1 MPNYI
6 FANKKPSQKLDTKAD
21 TSQTTA
27 QRWKVLVVDDD
38 IEVHTITKMVLSN
51 FTFNDAKVQFISA
64 YSGQEACQLL
74 EKESNIALI
83 LLDVV
88 METDHAGLEV
98 VKYIREQLKN
108 PFVRIVLRTGQP
120 GQAPENEV
128 IVNYDIDDYKEKT
141 ELTSQ
146 KLFTLMRSNLRSYR
160 NIMSI
165 EKNKQGLREVVQS
178 LDNIY
183 QFRSLNQ
190 LLTGVATQLCSL
202 LHLADNTLIINNN
215 HLATAN
221 PSGST
226 DIKVLCGT
234 GCHEILAGSNITQ
247 LDESIQTCIKTA
259 LEKKHSICTETG
271 YAYYTSRHN
280 NELVM
285 YFSGIS
291 KIDSLSSIEKHLI
304 DIFLHNVTTCLENLK
319 LSEESDQIQR
329 KIINTLGTAVEN
341 RSKETGAHI
350 QRVAEYSKL
359 LAIKSGLSEM
369 EAEIVEM
376 ASPLHDIGKVAIP
389 DAILH
394 KPGKLTDTE
403 WEVMKTHA
411 EAGYNIL
418 KGDESK
424 VFNAASIIANQHHE
438 KWDGS
443 GYPSQLAGE
452 NIHIYGR
459 ITALADV
466 FDALSSKRCY
476 KEPWD
481 IDAVLSYI
489 KTEQGKHFDPTLVD
503 ILFSSLDEFLA
514 IRAQYQDS

>member
-6 FANKKPSQKLDTKAD
+6 FANKSSSNEPTKKAD
-21 TSQTTA
+21 TSSSTTEK
-27 QRWKVLVVDDD
+27 WKVMVVDDD
-38 IEVHTITKMVLSN
+38 LEVHTITKMVLSN
-51 FTFNDAKVQFISA
+51 FTFEGSKIEFTSA
-64 YSGQEACQLL
+64 YSGQEACQLI

-98 VKYIREQLKN
+98 VKYIRENLKN

-128 IVNYDIDDYKEKT
+128 IINYDIDDYKEKT

-165 EKNKQGLREVVQS
+165 EKNKQGLREVIQS

-190 LLTGVATQLCSL
+190 LLTGVATQLCGL
-202 LHLADNTLIINNN
+202 LHLTDNTLIINNN

-221 PSGST
+221 LSGST

-234 GCHEILAGSNITQ
+234 GCHETSTGSDITQ
-247 LDESIQTCIKTA
+247 LDDSIQTCIKTA
-259 LEKKHSICTETG
+259 LEKKQSICTENG

-285 YFSGIS
+285 YFSGIN
-291 KIDSLSSIEKHLI
+291 KIDTLSAIEKHLI

-329 KIINTLGTAVEN
+329 KIINTLGSAVEN

-359 LAIKSGLSEM
+359 LAIKLGLSAT

-394 KPGKLTDTE
+394 KPEKLTDTE

-418 KGDESK
+418 KGDESR
-424 VFNAASIIANQHHE
+424 VFYAASVIAQQHHE

-443 GYPSQLAGE
+443 GYPNQLAGE
-452 NIHIYGR
+452 DIHIYGR

-476 KEPWD
+476 KSPWE
-481 IDAVLSYI
+481 IDDVLGYI
-489 KTEQGKHFDPTLVD
+489 TKERAKHFDPTLVD
-503 ILFSSLDEFLA
+503 ILINNIDEF
-514 IRAQYQDS
+514 ISIKERYKDR